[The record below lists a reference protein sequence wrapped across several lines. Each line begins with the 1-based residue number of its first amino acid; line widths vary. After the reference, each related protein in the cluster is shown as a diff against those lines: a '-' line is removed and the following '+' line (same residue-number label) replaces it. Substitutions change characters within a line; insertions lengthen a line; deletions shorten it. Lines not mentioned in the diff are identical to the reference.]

1 MRIKIFISTIL
12 MGGIVFSQVV
22 INEVLY
28 DPSGTD
34 TGLEW
39 IELKNTGVSA
49 IDIGGY
55 DINATS
61 GDYLTFPTLSVPSGG
76 FVIVHW
82 NTDGT
87 NDTDFSDNV
96 AHIYT
101 GSAGF
106 TNMGNTS
113 GWVALF
119 NSTTHS
125 SSTIIDYMEYGAG
138 DQTWENSAVTA
149 GIWTEDNF
157 AIDVSESHSL
167 EYDGAGD
174 LGSDFVEQ
182 LIPTQ
187 GSDNSLPVELSSFAV
202 EHVLDGVL
210 LKWRTESEIENL
222 GFFIDR
228 KTNNSEWEEIVGY
241 KSDNSL
247 IGQGTVSFAT
257 DYEYT
262 DRFIEQGKTYEY
274 RLADVDYNNV
284 VTYHATRSI
293 YIDSNPLPTTANG
306 FIVSAYPN
314 PFNPTL
320 NIRYSVHSN
329 VAENNA
335 LVQVDIYNIS
345 GKLVKN
351 IITTEQS
358 AGWHE
363 VQWNG
368 SDLNGNKVAGGTY
381 IYRVKIGNTVKSS
394 KIIFLQ

>member
-1 MRIKIFISTIL
+1 

-39 IELKNTGVSA
+39 IELKN
-49 IDIGGY
+49 IGATTMSLTNYCLYASGEHY
-55 DINATS
+55 IFPTFSLNAGAFVIIHWNAT
-61 GDYLTFPTLSVPSGG
+61 GTD
-76 FVIVHW
+76 
-82 NTDGT
+82 NT
-87 NDTDFSDNV
+87 TDL
-96 AHIYT
+96 YT
-101 GSAGF
+101 GTASWS
-106 TNMGNTS
+106 NMGNTS
-113 GWVALF
+113 GSVALF
-119 NSTTHS
+119 NTHTPHS
-125 SSTIIDYMEYGAG
+125 SSTIVDFVEYGSG
-138 DQTWENSAVTA
+138 SQTWESTAVSA
-149 GIWTEDNF
+149 GIWTTNDYV
-157 AIDVSESHSL
+157 ADVVAGHSI
-167 EYDGAGD
+167 EYDGSGEAS
-174 LGSDFVEQ
+174 SDWFDQ
-182 LIPTQ
+182 ATPTQ
-187 GSDNSLPVELSSFAV
+187 GSDNSLPVELSSFTI
-202 EHVLDGVL
+202 EHVPSGVL

-228 KTNNSEWEEIVGY
+228 KTNNSDWEEIVSY
-241 KSDNSL
+241 KSDNAL
-247 IGQGTVSFAT
+247 LGQGTVSFAT

-293 YIDSNPLPTTANG
+293 HIDSNSLQSTAND

-320 NIRYSVHSN
+320 TIRYSVHSN
-329 VAENNA
+329 ATDNNA

-345 GKLVKN
+345 GEFIKN
-351 IITTEQS
+351 IINTEQP

-381 IYRVKIGNTVKSS
+381 IYRVKIGNTVKSN